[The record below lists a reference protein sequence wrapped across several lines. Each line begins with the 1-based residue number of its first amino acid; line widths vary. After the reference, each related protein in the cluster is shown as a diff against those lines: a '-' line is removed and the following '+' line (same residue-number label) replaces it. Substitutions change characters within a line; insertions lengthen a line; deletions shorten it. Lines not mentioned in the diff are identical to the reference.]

1 MAELGRLILFAVQS
15 PLVGESA
22 CWAEC
27 ARCNPSGQRVMPSL
41 EEAVNEL
48 RAEYCQGC
56 QEQYTKEEILNG
68 KQCEF
73 CDRVEETGRMVAD
86 LQD

>member
-1 MAELGRLILFAVQS
+1 MLVVVMAT
-15 PLVGESA
+15 
-22 CWAEC
+22 
-27 ARCNPSGQRVMPSL
+27 L

-48 RAEYCQGC
+48 RAEYCEGC
-56 QEQYTKEEILNG
+56 REQFTKEEILDG

-73 CDRVEETGRMVAD
+73 CDHVEETGRMVAD

>member
-1 MAELGRLILFAVQS
+1 MT
-15 PLVGESA
+15 
-22 CWAEC
+22 
-27 ARCNPSGQRVMPSL
+27 SL

-48 RAEYCQGC
+48 RAEYCKGC
-56 QEQYTKEEILNG
+56 QEQYTREEILDG
-68 KQCEF
+68 KQCAF